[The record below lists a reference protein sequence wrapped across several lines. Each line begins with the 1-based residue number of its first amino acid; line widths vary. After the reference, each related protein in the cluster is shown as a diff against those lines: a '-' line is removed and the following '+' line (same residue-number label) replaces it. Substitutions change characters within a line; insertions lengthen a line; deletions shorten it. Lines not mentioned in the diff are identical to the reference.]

1 MIVLGHRGSAVH
13 RETENTL
20 EAFAAAM
27 RAGAAG
33 LETDVRITGDGEL
46 ILLHDAWLDDF
57 RRVNRLT
64 GGEIDRHRAGQGRPP
79 AVRVDEALAAF
90 PDAVWNLEI
99 KDPIAVTALDEVL
112 RRHDGISVLLTS
124 FHHAAISGRDKARDN
139 CRAGWLHAHRPAL
152 TARFTAALGDA
163 RGIDTVI
170 FDAQF
175 CDEPLLAAC
184 REAGYFTGVY
194 NAVPGD
200 EDWLLPRGPVDYLI
214 TDHVEHFLDCCRTA
228 PAE

>member
-1 MIVLGHRGSAVH
+1 MIVLGHRGSALH

-20 EAFAAAM
+20 DAFAAAM

-33 LETDVRITGDGEL
+33 VETDVRVTGDGEL
-46 ILLHDAWLDDF
+46 VLLHDGWLDDF

-64 GGEIDRHRAGQGRPP
+64 GWEIDQHRAEQGGPP

-99 KDPIAVTALDEVL
+99 KDPIAATALDELL
-112 RRHDGISVLLTS
+112 RGHAGISVLLTS
-124 FHHAAISGRDKARDN
+124 FHHAAVSGRDKARDN
-139 CRAGWLHAHRPAL
+139 CRAGWLHAHRPAS
-152 TARFTAALGDA
+152 TAQFVAALDKGC
-163 RGIDTVI
+163 GIDTVI

-175 CDEPLLAAC
+175 CDESLLAAC

-200 EDWLLPRGPVDYLI
+200 EDWLLPRGAVDYLI
-214 TDHVEHFLDCCRTA
+214 TDHVEHFLGCLTA
-228 PAE
+228 DSRR